1 MYEFTLY
8 NGLKTMYYPINHS
21 YSVSIGLYVKI
32 GSMYESI
39 ENNGITHFLEHLHF
53 RQLGEINQKQIYY
66 EMESIGATLK
76 ATTYKDM
83 LRFYIKVRPKYLQN
97 AVMFFKDLISTYNWN
112 EEQFELEKAVVLN
125 QIFEREAAITIPPF
139 IDKVV
144 WRNHPLSMEIMGN
157 EETINQI
164 KLKEITGFKQK
175 HFSRNNL
182 LFLVTGNIDRDS
194 IKWINEILEDVII
207 QEDRQIEIEKPRLH
221 DRKPDIFFAE
231 FQWDYLDIDI
241 AFDVNNS
248 VIKSEILLV
257 LNSILGGG
265 NGSLLQTH
273 IREELGLSSNI
284 YSFIET
290 FGQASVLHIFYSIDK
305 NFFYDSLLP
314 IMQILN
320 CLKREIENTQMET
333 TIPFFTDD
341 LWFWLEDPE
350 YLNFQLARD
359 IFIKGEKMYTIEEK
373 IEKFSNISKNSIVKA
388 AQEIFVK
395 NNMSIA
401 ILGNTRKIT
410 KKGIRELISI

>member
-1 MYEFTLY
+1 MQ
-8 NGLKTMYYPINHS
+8 HS
-21 YSVSIGLYVKI
+21 QRYQ
-32 GSMYESI
+32 
-39 ENNGITHFLEHLHF
+39 HF
-53 RQLGEINQKQIYY
+53 
-66 EMESIGATLK
+66 
-76 ATTYKDM
+76 
-83 LRFYIKVRPKYLQN
+83 
-97 AVMFFKDLISTYNWN
+97 
-112 EEQFELEKAVVLN
+112 
-125 QIFEREAAITIPPF
+125 
-139 IDKVV
+139 
-144 WRNHPLSMEIMGN
+144 
-157 EETINQI
+157 
-164 KLKEITGFKQK
+164 
-175 HFSRNNL
+175 
-182 LFLVTGNIDRDS
+182 
-194 IKWINEILEDVII
+194 
-207 QEDRQIEIEKPRLH
+207 
-221 DRKPDIFFAE
+221 
-231 FQWDYLDIDI
+231 

-373 IEKFSNISKNSIVKA
+373 IEKFSNISINSIVKA

>member
-194 IKWINEILEDVII
+194 IKWINEILED
-207 QEDRQIEIEKPRLH
+207 
-221 DRKPDIFFAE
+221 
-231 FQWDYLDIDI
+231 
-241 AFDVNNS
+241 DVT
-248 VIKSEILLV
+248 VV
-257 LNSILGGG
+257 
-265 NGSLLQTH
+265 
-273 IREELGLSSNI
+273 
-284 YSFIET
+284 
-290 FGQASVLHIFYSIDK
+290 K
-305 NFFYDSLLP
+305 NFFEISMSEVFIDKPKTYTIPSNSLLWAMP
-314 IMQILN
+314 IN
-320 CLKREIENTQMET
+320 DVEI
-333 TIPFFTDD
+333 
-341 LWFWLEDPE
+341 
-350 YLNFQLARD
+350 
-359 IFIKGEKMYTIEEK
+359 GS
-373 IEKFSNISKNSIVKA
+373 SNG
-388 AQEIFVK
+388 
-395 NNMSIA
+395 A
-401 ILGNTRKIT
+401 IQQNRY
-410 KKGIRELISI
+410 E